1 MRSQWES
8 LLQNLG
14 VWQGSF
20 TVFSPQGELQEDI
33 PSHLTLETLD
43 DTQSTVRLTLLRE
56 GKNDMVLEFSTLS
69 RSLLFFEN
77 GAFCQGTMQFSP
89 YSEFGAEFCFIH
101 ENRRLRL
108 VQLFNNIG
116 NLRTITLIREHREG
130 TTPNERPPLQLAS
143 LLGEWE
149 GEGITI
155 YPDMRSPVSFNSK
168 MQLKFDQDGRLIQN
182 IYFGSDNMIA
192 SSANVNGSILEFDEN
207 LINPIQ
213 VIMLPDGAS
222 ATFPVKAQLR
232 QPLFLEAG
240 WLIEPNLRQ
249 RIIRTYDDKGEW
261 ISLTLVTEKKLS

>member
-20 TVFSPQGELQEDI
+20 TIFSPQGELQEDI
-33 PSHLTLETLD
+33 PSRLTLESLD
-43 DTQSTVRLTLLRE
+43 ESQSTVRLTLLQE
-56 GKNDMVLEFSTLS
+56 GKNDVVLEFSTLS

-77 GAFCQGTMQFSP
+77 GAFSQGAMQFSP
-89 YSEFGAEFCFIH
+89 YGEFGGEFSLIH
-101 ENRRLRL
+101 QNRRLRM
-108 VQLFNNIG
+108 VQLFNNTS
-116 NLRTITLIREHREG
+116 NLRSLILIREHREG
-130 TTPNERPPLQLAS
+130 TTPDERPPLQLAS

-168 MQLKFDQDGRLIQN
+168 MQLIVDKHQRLIQN
-182 IYFGSDNMIA
+182 TYFGSEKMIA
-192 SSANVNGSILEFDEN
+192 STATINGSILDFDD
-207 LINPIQ
+207 NPANPFQ
-213 VIMLPDGAS
+213 VVMLPDGAS
-222 ATFPVKAQLR
+222 ATFPVKAQLQ

-249 RIIRTYDDKGEW
+249 RIIRTYDKKGEW
-261 ISLTLVTEKKLS
+261 VSLTLVTEKKVS

>member
-20 TVFSPQGELQEDI
+20 TVFSPQGELKEDI
-33 PSHLTLETLD
+33 PSRLTLETLD

-56 GKNDMVLEFSTLS
+56 GKNDLVLDTSSLS

-77 GAFCQGTMQFSP
+77 GAFSQGAMQFSP
-89 YSEFGAEFCFIH
+89 YGDFGGEFSFIH
-101 ENRRLRL
+101 ENRRLRF
-108 VQLFNNIG
+108 VQLFNNQS
-116 NLRTITLIREHREG
+116 NLSTLTLIREHREG
-130 TTPNERPPLQLAS
+130 TTPDERPPLQVES

-155 YPDMRSPVSFNSK
+155 YPDLRSPVSFDSK
-168 MQLKFDQDGRLIQN
+168 MQLKLDKHQRLIQN
-182 IYFGSDNMIA
+182 TYFGSEKMIA
-192 SSANVNGSILEFDEN
+192 STATINGSILDFDDNPEN
-207 LINPIQ
+207 PFQ
-213 VIMLPDGAS
+213 VMMLPDGAS

-249 RIIRTYDDKGEW
+249 RIIRTYDNKGEW
-261 ISLTLVTEKKLS
+261 VSLTLVTEKKVS